1 MQQSRSKDSRAGKLR
16 IRKYGADSEKTEA
29 VNKNTEITET
39 LAEQSAGAFS
49 VTGIW
54 QRVQYARNAAKAD
67 GGNNNTATQ

>member
-29 VNKNTEITET
+29 VKKNTEITET
-39 LAEQSAGAFS
+39 LAEQS

-67 GGNNNTATQ
+67 GGNNNTATL